1 MYNRLEVAHV
11 LLAHGADV
19 NARDESEET
28 PMHSAAY
35 FNSLEVAQ
43 VLLAHGA
50 DVNAR
55 NKNKWAPLHN
65 AANRN
70 YLEVAQ
76 ALLAHGAD
84 VNARDEDGN
93 TPVALAKRCSL
104 VAHVLHLPPVS
115 REVEALLRQHGGH

>member
-1 MYNRLEVAHV
+1 MEEATALGRSVQQAEVAHV

-35 FNSLEVAQ
+35 YNSLEVAQ

-55 NKNKWAPLHN
+55 TNI
-65 AANRN
+65 
-70 YLEVAQ
+70 
-76 ALLAHGAD
+76 
-84 VNARDEDGN
+84 GN
-93 TPVALAKRCSL
+93 TPVAWAKRWGC
-104 VAHVLHLPPVS
+104 
-115 REVEALLRQHGGH
+115 REVEALLRHHGGH

>member
-1 MYNRLEVAHV
+1 M

-43 VLLAHGA
+43 V
-50 DVNAR
+50 
-55 NKNKWAPLHN
+55 
-65 AANRN
+65 
-70 YLEVAQ
+70 
-76 ALLAHGAD
+76 LLAHGAD